1 MWTSSSY
8 LGMFLGPSIGGIL
21 IDNYGFQEAA
31 FFFSCLFCVTLM
43 IDFKEFLTHTRSRSK
58 EGSGDS
64 LKILMLL
71 FQILLQI

>member
-1 MWTSSSY
+1 MWNSSSY

-43 IDFKEFLTHTRSRSK
+43 IDFIEFWTDTRS
-58 EGSGDS
+58 EGGSGDFNE
-64 LKILMLL
+64 ILMLL
-71 FQILLQI
+71 FQILLI